1 MNKNYLRIYLGDL
14 IEPDPDYTD
23 EPILPRKKTPEEKLP
38 APLKAARSLEKG
50 AARMYQNRRS
60 LFLNQAKLLEF
71 YKDDYE
77 GEYISHCYY
86 PTYDLLNNQEL
97 RSYFAWRTKVRNGD
111 IQPSCSCFA
120 YLYLYELINGIGT
133 GTPVEG
139 LHKMDDFAAAYKEYE
154 SSLMN
159 YYANWRKSYIIYY
172 NLSDSFLGGEEREG
186 EEAHMAVLDSAQEQT
201 DDAIVT
207 AVKQLAPGWLD
218 RSKFYKTHQADMDKV
233 IAQVLR
239 RMNQHYRT
247 RSKRTFSEQLFGSRE
262 TYGFE
267 LFCYAVFCDPLRHE
281 DGRYYIS
288 DSHYYECRSGY
299 WTETSYFIDKQKQ
312 RKLNDL
318 MKTIDASLRLA
329 LGDSKP
335 IQAPGQLKWVI
346 KVIQEETAA
355 LLEEKKKAKEKA
367 EKAAQRVKI
376 DYSAL
381 DRIRRDAAITQEKL
395 AVEDEMEE
403 DTQPVPQPE
412 PEPQPEEQPNGCP
425 LDASEYRLMQCLLYG
440 GDKSWVQK
448 EGKILSVLLDSI
460 NEKLYDSFQDSVIED
475 DRVVEDYVDELKEM
489 VRP

>member
-1 MNKNYLRIYLGDL
+1 MNKNLLRIYLGDL

-86 PTYDLLNNQEL
+86 PTYDLLSNREL

-139 LHKMDDFAAAYKEYE
+139 LHKMDDFVAAYKEYE

-201 DDAIVT
+201 DDAIAA
-207 AVKQLAPGWLD
+207 AVKQLAPGWLN
-218 RSKFYKTHQADMDKV
+218 RSKFYKTHQTDMDRV
-233 IAQVLR
+233 IVQVLR
-239 RMNQHYRT
+239 RMHQHYSA

-262 TYGFE
+262 THSVD

-281 DGRYYIS
+281 NSRYYIT
-288 DSHYYECRSGY
+288 DSHYFECRNGY
-299 WTETSYFIDKQKQ
+299 WTETSCFIDSHKR
-312 RKLNDL
+312 RKLEDL
-318 MKTIDASLRLA
+318 MKTIDASLRVA
-329 LGDSKP
+329 LNDGKP
-335 IQAPGQLKWVI
+335 IKSPSQLKWVT
-346 KVIQEETAA
+346 KVIEEEVAA
-355 LLEEKKKAKEKA
+355 LLEAQKQQEAEAK
-367 EKAAQRVKI
+367 RVQI

-381 DRIRRDAAITQEKL
+381 AQIRREAAITQDKL
-395 AVEDEMEE
+395 ATEEEMEE
-403 DTQPVPQPE
+403 EEPPAVQPPPPQPE
-412 PEPQPEEQPNGCP
+412 TLPGDCP
-425 LDASEYRLMQCLLYG
+425 LDKTQYRLMQNLLYG
-440 GDKSWVQK
+440 GDTSWVQR
-448 EGKILSVLLDSI
+448 EGKMVSVLLDSI
-460 NEKLYDSFQDSVIED
+460 NEILYDVFQDAVIED
-475 DRVVEDYVDELKEM
+475 QQVVEDYIDELKEM
-489 VRP
+489 VKP

>member
-14 IEPDPDYTD
+14 IEPDPDYMD
-23 EPILPRKKTPEEKLP
+23 EPIYHREKTPEEKLP
-38 APLKAARSLEKG
+38 APLQAARSLEKG

-86 PTYDLLNNQEL
+86 PTYDLLNNREL

-201 DDAIVT
+201 DDAIAA
-207 AVKQLAPGWLD
+207 AVKQLAPGWLN
-218 RSKFYKTHQADMDKV
+218 RSKFYKTHQTDMDRV
-233 IAQVLR
+233 IVQVLR
-239 RMNQHYRT
+239 RMHQHYSAC
-247 RSKRTFSEQLFGSRE
+247 SKRTFSEQLFGSRE
-262 TYGFE
+262 TYSVD
-267 LFCYAVFCDPLRHE
+267 LFCHAVFCDPLRHE
-281 DGRYYIS
+281 NSRYYIT
-288 DSHYYECRSGY
+288 DSHYYECRNGY
-299 WTETSYFIDKQKQ
+299 WTETSCFIDSHKR
-312 RKLNDL
+312 RKLENL
-318 MKTIDASLRLA
+318 MKTIDASLRVA
-329 LGDSKP
+329 LNDGKP
-335 IQAPGQLKWVI
+335 IKSPSQLKWVT
-346 KVIQEETAA
+346 KVIEEEVAA
-355 LLEEKKKAKEKA
+355 LLEAQKQQEAAAK
-367 EKAAQRVKI
+367 RVQI

-381 DRIRRDAAITQEKL
+381 AQIRREAAITQDKL
-395 AVEDEMEE
+395 ATEE
-403 DTQPVPQPE
+403 ELEEEAPPAVQPPPPQPE
-412 PEPQPEEQPNGCP
+412 TLPGDCP
-425 LDASEYRLMQCLLYG
+425 LDKTQYRLMQNLLYG
-440 GDKSWVQK
+440 GDTSWVQR
-448 EGKILSVLLDSI
+448 EGKMVSVLLDSI
-460 NEKLYDSFQDSVIED
+460 NEILYDVFQDAVIED
-475 DRVVEDYVDELKEM
+475 QQVVEDYIDELKEM
-489 VRP
+489 VKP

>member
-38 APLKAARSLEKG
+38 APLQAARSLEKG

-77 GEYISHCYY
+77 GGYISRCYY

-111 IQPSCSCFA
+111 IQPSCSSFA

-201 DDAIVT
+201 DDAVAA
-207 AVKQLAPGWLD
+207 AVKQLAPGWLN
-218 RSKFYKTHQADMDKV
+218 RSKFYKTHQTDMDRV
-233 IAQVLR
+233 IVQVLR
-239 RMNQHYRT
+239 RMHQHYSA

-262 TYGFE
+262 THSVD
-267 LFCYAVFCDPLRHE
+267 LFCHAVFCDPLRHE
-281 DGRYYIS
+281 NSRYYIT
-288 DSHYYECRSGY
+288 DSHYYECRNGY
-299 WTETSYFIDKQKQ
+299 WTETSCFIDSHKR
-312 RKLNDL
+312 RKLENL
-318 MKTIDASLRLA
+318 MKTIDASLRVA
-329 LGDSKP
+329 LNDGKP
-335 IQAPGQLKWVI
+335 IKSPSQLKWVT
-346 KVIQEETAA
+346 KVIEEEVAA
-355 LLEEKKKAKEKA
+355 LLETQKQQEAAAK
-367 EKAAQRVKI
+367 RVQI

-381 DRIRRDAAITQEKL
+381 AQIRREAAITQDKL
-395 AVEDEMEE
+395 ATEEEMEE
-403 DTQPVPQPE
+403 EAPPAVQPPPPQPE
-412 PEPQPEEQPNGCP
+412 ALPGDCP
-425 LDASEYRLMQCLLYG
+425 LDKTQYRLMQNLLYG
-440 GDKSWVQK
+440 GDTSWVQR
-448 EGKILSVLLDSI
+448 EGKMVSVLLDSI
-460 NEKLYDSFQDSVIED
+460 NEILYETFQDAVIED
-475 DRVVEDYVDELKEM
+475 QQVVEDYIDELKEM
-489 VRP
+489 VKP

>member
-38 APLKAARSLEKG
+38 APLQAARSLEKG

-86 PTYDLLNNQEL
+86 PTYDLLSNREL

-201 DDAIVT
+201 DDAIAA
-207 AVKQLAPGWLD
+207 AVKQLAPGWLN
-218 RSKFYKTHQADMDKV
+218 RSKFYKTHQTDMDRV
-233 IAQVLR
+233 IVQVLR
-239 RMNQHYRT
+239 RMHQHYST

-262 TYGFE
+262 THSVD

-281 DGRYYIS
+281 NSRYYIT
-288 DSHYYECRSGY
+288 DSHYYECRNGY
-299 WTETSYFIDKQKQ
+299 WTETSCFIDSHKR
-312 RKLNDL
+312 RKLENL
-318 MKTIDASLRLA
+318 MKTIDASLRVA
-329 LGDSKP
+329 LNDGKP
-335 IQAPGQLKWVI
+335 IKSPSQLKWVT
-346 KVIQEETAA
+346 KVIEEEVAA
-355 LLEEKKKAKEKA
+355 LLETQKQQEAAAK
-367 EKAAQRVKI
+367 RVQI

-381 DRIRRDAAITQEKL
+381 AQIRREAAITQEKL
-395 AVEDEMEE
+395 ATEE
-403 DTQPVPQPE
+403 EIEEEAPPAVQPPPPPPE
-412 PEPQPEEQPNGCP
+412 ALSGDCP
-425 LDASEYRLMQCLLYG
+425 LDKTQYRLMQNLLYG
-440 GDKSWVQK
+440 GDTSWVQR
-448 EGKILSVLLDSI
+448 EGKMVSVLLDSI
-460 NEKLYDSFQDSVIED
+460 NEILYDVFQDAVIED
-475 DRVVEDYVDELKEM
+475 QQVVEDYIDELKEM
-489 VRP
+489 VKP

>member
-38 APLKAARSLEKG
+38 APLQAARSLEKG

-186 EEAHMAVLDSAQEQT
+186 EEAHMAVLDSTQEQT
-201 DDAIVT
+201 DDAVAA
-207 AVKQLAPGWLD
+207 AVKQLAPGWLN
-218 RSKFYKTHQADMDKV
+218 RSKFYKTHQTDMDRV
-233 IAQVLR
+233 IVQVLR
-239 RMNQHYRT
+239 RMHQHYSA

-262 TYGFE
+262 THSVD
-267 LFCYAVFCDPLRHE
+267 LFCHAVFCDPLRHE
-281 DGRYYIS
+281 NSRYYIT
-288 DSHYYECRSGY
+288 DSHYYECRNGY
-299 WTETSYFIDKQKQ
+299 WTETSCFIDSHKR
-312 RKLNDL
+312 RKLEDL
-318 MKTIDASLRLA
+318 MKTIDASLRVA
-329 LGDSKP
+329 LNDGKP
-335 IQAPGQLKWVI
+335 IKSPSQLKWVT
-346 KVIQEETAA
+346 KVIEEEVAA
-355 LLEEKKKAKEKA
+355 LLETKKQQEAAAK
-367 EKAAQRVKI
+367 RVQI

-381 DRIRRDAAITQEKL
+381 AQIRREAAITQEKL
-395 AVEDEMEE
+395 ATEE
-403 DTQPVPQPE
+403 ELEEEAPPAVQPPPPQPE
-412 PEPQPEEQPNGCP
+412 ALPGDCP
-425 LDASEYRLMQCLLYG
+425 LDKTQYRLMQNLLYG
-440 GDKSWVQK
+440 GDTSWVQR
-448 EGKILSVLLDSI
+448 EGKMVSVLLDSI
-460 NEKLYDSFQDSVIED
+460 NEILYDTFQDAVIED
-475 DRVVEDYVDELKEM
+475 QQVVEDYIDELKEM
-489 VRP
+489 VKP

>member
-14 IEPDPDYTD
+14 IEPDPDYMD

-38 APLKAARSLEKG
+38 APLQAARSLEKG

-86 PTYDLLNNQEL
+86 PTYDLLSNREL

-111 IQPSCSCFA
+111 IQPSCSSFA

-201 DDAIVT
+201 DDAIAA
-207 AVKQLAPGWLD
+207 AVKQLAPGWLN
-218 RSKFYKTHQADMDKV
+218 RSKFYKTHQTDMDRV
-233 IAQVLR
+233 IVQVLR
-239 RMNQHYRT
+239 RMHQHYSA

-262 TYGFE
+262 THSVD

-281 DGRYYIS
+281 NSRYYIT
-288 DSHYYECRSGY
+288 DSHYYECRNGY
-299 WTETSYFIDKQKQ
+299 WTETSCFIDSHKR
-312 RKLNDL
+312 RKLEDL
-318 MKTIDASLRLA
+318 MKTIDASLRVA
-329 LGDSKP
+329 LNDGKP
-335 IQAPGQLKWVI
+335 IKSPSQLKWVT
-346 KVIQEETAA
+346 KVIEEEVAA
-355 LLEEKKKAKEKA
+355 LLETQKQQEAEAK
-367 EKAAQRVKI
+367 RVQI

-381 DRIRRDAAITQEKL
+381 AQIRREAAITQEKL
-395 AVEDEMEE
+395 ATEEEMEE
-403 DTQPVPQPE
+403 EAPPAVQPPPSQPE
-412 PEPQPEEQPNGCP
+412 ALPGDCP
-425 LDASEYRLMQCLLYG
+425 LDKTQYRLMQNLLYG
-440 GDKSWVQK
+440 GDTSWVQR
-448 EGKILSVLLDSI
+448 EGKMVSVLLDSI
-460 NEKLYDSFQDSVIED
+460 NEILYETFQDAVIED
-475 DRVVEDYVDELKEM
+475 QQVVEDYIDELKEM
-489 VRP
+489 VKP

>member
-38 APLKAARSLEKG
+38 APLQAARSLEKG

-201 DDAIVT
+201 DDAIAA
-207 AVKQLAPGWLD
+207 AVKQLAPGWLN
-218 RSKFYKTHQADMDKV
+218 RSKFYKTHQTDMDRV
-233 IAQVLR
+233 IVQVLR
-239 RMNQHYRT
+239 RMHQHYSA

-262 TYGFE
+262 THSVD
-267 LFCYAVFCDPLRHE
+267 LFCHAVFCDPLRHE
-281 DGRYYIS
+281 NSRYYIT
-288 DSHYYECRSGY
+288 DSHYYECRNGY
-299 WTETSYFIDKQKQ
+299 WTETSCFIDSHKR
-312 RKLNDL
+312 RKLEDL
-318 MKTIDASLRLA
+318 MKTIDASLRVA
-329 LGDSKP
+329 LNDGKP
-335 IQAPGQLKWVI
+335 IKSPSQLKWVT
-346 KVIQEETAA
+346 KVIEEEVAA
-355 LLEEKKKAKEKA
+355 LLENQKQQEAAAK
-367 EKAAQRVKI
+367 RVQI

-381 DRIRRDAAITQEKL
+381 AQIRREAAITQDKL
-395 AVEDEMEE
+395 ATEE
-403 DTQPVPQPE
+403 ELEEEAPPAVQPPPPPPE
-412 PEPQPEEQPNGCP
+412 ALPGDCP
-425 LDASEYRLMQCLLYG
+425 LDKTQYRLMQNLLYG
-440 GDKSWVQK
+440 GDTSWVQR
-448 EGKILSVLLDSI
+448 EGKMVSVLLDSI
-460 NEKLYDSFQDSVIED
+460 NEILYDTFQDAVIED
-475 DRVVEDYVDELKEM
+475 QQVVEDYIDELKEM
-489 VRP
+489 VKP

>member
-111 IQPSCSCFA
+111 IQPSCSSFA

-201 DDAIVT
+201 DDAIAA
-207 AVKQLAPGWLD
+207 AVKQLAPGWLN
-218 RSKFYKTHQADMDKV
+218 RSKFYKTHQTDMDRV
-233 IAQVLR
+233 IVQVLR
-239 RMNQHYRT
+239 RMHQHYSA

-262 TYGFE
+262 TYPVD
-267 LFCYAVFCDPLRHE
+267 LFCHAVFCDPLRHE
-281 DGRYYIS
+281 NSRYYIT
-288 DSHYYECRSGY
+288 DSHYYECRNGY
-299 WTETSYFIDKQKQ
+299 WTETSCFIDSHKR
-312 RKLNDL
+312 RKLENL
-318 MKTIDASLRLA
+318 MKTIDASLRVA
-329 LGDSKP
+329 LNDGKP
-335 IQAPGQLKWVI
+335 IKSPSQLKWVT
-346 KVIQEETAA
+346 KVIEEEAAA
-355 LLEEKKKAKEKA
+355 LLETQKQQEAAAK
-367 EKAAQRVKI
+367 RVQI

-381 DRIRRDAAITQEKL
+381 AQIRREAAITQDKL
-395 AVEDEMEE
+395 ATEEEMEE
-403 DTQPVPQPE
+403 KAPPAVQPPPPQPE
-412 PEPQPEEQPNGCP
+412 ALPGDCP
-425 LDASEYRLMQCLLYG
+425 LDKTQYRLMQNLLYG
-440 GDKSWVQK
+440 GDMGWVQR
-448 EGKILSVLLDSI
+448 EGKMVSVLLDSI
-460 NEKLYDSFQDSVIED
+460 NEILYDTFQDAVIED
-475 DRVVEDYVDELKEM
+475 QQVVEDYIDELKEM
-489 VRP
+489 VKP

>member
-23 EPILPRKKTPEEKLP
+23 EPILPRKKPPEEKLP
-38 APLKAARSLEKG
+38 APLQAARSLEKG

-201 DDAIVT
+201 DDAVAA
-207 AVKQLAPGWLD
+207 AVKQLAPGWLN
-218 RSKFYKTHQADMDKV
+218 RSKFYKTHQTDMDRV
-233 IAQVLR
+233 IVQVLR
-239 RMNQHYRT
+239 RMHQHYSA

-262 TYGFE
+262 TYPVD
-267 LFCYAVFCDPLRHE
+267 LFCHAVFCDPLRHE
-281 DGRYYIS
+281 NSRYYIT
-288 DSHYYECRSGY
+288 DSHYYECRNGY
-299 WTETSYFIDKQKQ
+299 WTETSCFIDSHKR
-312 RKLNDL
+312 RKLEDL
-318 MKTIDASLRLA
+318 MKTIDASLRVA
-329 LGDSKP
+329 LNDGKP
-335 IQAPGQLKWVI
+335 IKSPSQLKWVT
-346 KVIQEETAA
+346 KVIEEEVAA
-355 LLEEKKKAKEKA
+355 LLETQKQQEAAAK
-367 EKAAQRVKI
+367 RVQI

-381 DRIRRDAAITQEKL
+381 AQIRREAAITQDKL
-395 AVEDEMEE
+395 ATEEEMEE
-403 DTQPVPQPE
+403 EAPPAVQPPPPQPE
-412 PEPQPEEQPNGCP
+412 ALPGDCP
-425 LDASEYRLMQCLLYG
+425 LDKTQYRLMQNLLYG
-440 GDKSWVQK
+440 GDMGWVQQ
-448 EGKILSVLLDSI
+448 EGKMVSVLLDSI
-460 NEKLYDSFQDSVIED
+460 NEILYETFQDAVIED
-475 DRVVEDYVDELKEM
+475 EQVVEDYIDELKEM
-489 VRP
+489 VKP

>member
-1 MNKNYLRIYLGDL
+1 MNKSYLRIYLGDL

-23 EPILPRKKTPEEKLP
+23 ELILPRKKTPEEKLP
-38 APLKAARSLEKG
+38 APLQAARSLEKG

-201 DDAIVT
+201 DDAIAA
-207 AVKQLAPGWLD
+207 AVKQLAPGWLN
-218 RSKFYKTHQADMDKV
+218 RSKFYKTHQTDMDRV
-233 IAQVLR
+233 IVQVLR
-239 RMNQHYRT
+239 RMHQHYST

-262 TYGFE
+262 THSVD

-281 DGRYYIS
+281 NSRYYIT
-288 DSHYYECRSGY
+288 DSHYYECRNGY
-299 WTETSYFIDKQKQ
+299 WTETSCFIDSHKR
-312 RKLNDL
+312 RKLEDL
-318 MKTIDASLRLA
+318 MKTIDASLRVA
-329 LGDSKP
+329 LNDGKP
-335 IQAPGQLKWVI
+335 IKSPSQLKWVT
-346 KVIQEETAA
+346 KVIEEEVAA
-355 LLEEKKKAKEKA
+355 LLETQKQQEAEAK
-367 EKAAQRVKI
+367 RVQI

-381 DRIRRDAAITQEKL
+381 AQIRREAAITQEKL
-395 AVEDEMEE
+395 ATEE
-403 DTQPVPQPE
+403 ELEEEAPPAVQPPPPQPE
-412 PEPQPEEQPNGCP
+412 ALPGDCP
-425 LDASEYRLMQCLLYG
+425 LDKTQYRLMQNLLYG
-440 GDKSWVQK
+440 GDTSWVQR
-448 EGKILSVLLDSI
+448 EGKMVSVLLDSI
-460 NEKLYDSFQDSVIED
+460 NEILYDTFQDAVIED
-475 DRVVEDYVDELKEM
+475 GQVVEDYIDELKEM
-489 VRP
+489 VKP

>member
-1 MNKNYLRIYLGDL
+1 MNKNLLRIYLDDL

-38 APLKAARSLEKG
+38 APLQAARSLEKG

-77 GEYISHCYY
+77 GGYISHCYY
-86 PTYDLLNNQEL
+86 PTYDLLSNREL

-111 IQPSCSCFA
+111 IQPSCSCFM

-201 DDAIVT
+201 DDAIAA
-207 AVKQLAPGWLD
+207 AVKQLAPGWLN
-218 RSKFYKTHQADMDKV
+218 RSKFYKTHQTDMDRV
-233 IAQVLR
+233 IVQALR
-239 RMNQHYRT
+239 RMHQHYSA

-262 TYGFE
+262 TYPVD
-267 LFCYAVFCDPLRHE
+267 LFCHAVFCDPLRHE
-281 DGRYYIS
+281 NSRYYIT
-288 DSHYYECRSGY
+288 DSHYYECRNGY
-299 WTETSYFIDKQKQ
+299 WTETSCFIDSHKR
-312 RKLNDL
+312 RKLENL
-318 MKTIDASLRLA
+318 MKTIDASLRVA
-329 LGDSKP
+329 LNDGKP
-335 IQAPGQLKWVI
+335 IKSPSQLKWVT
-346 KVIQEETAA
+346 KVIEEEVAA
-355 LLEEKKKAKEKA
+355 LLETQKQQQ
-367 EKAAQRVKI
+367 AAARRVQI

-381 DRIRRDAAITQEKL
+381 AQIRREAAITQEKL
-395 AVEDEMEE
+395 ATEEEMEE
-403 DTQPVPQPE
+403 KAPPAVQPPPPPPE
-412 PEPQPEEQPNGCP
+412 ALPGDRP
-425 LDASEYRLMQCLLYG
+425 LDKTQYRLMQNLLYG
-440 GDKSWVQK
+440 GDTSWVQR
-448 EGKILSVLLDSI
+448 EGKMVSVLLDSI
-460 NEKLYDSFQDSVIED
+460 NEILYDVFQDAVIED
-475 DRVVEDYVDELKEM
+475 QQVVEDYIDELKEM
-489 VRP
+489 VKP

>member
-1 MNKNYLRIYLGDL
+1 MNKNYLRIYLEDL

-38 APLKAARSLEKG
+38 APLQAARSLEKG

-86 PTYDLLNNQEL
+86 PTYDLLSNQEL

-201 DDAIVT
+201 DDAIAA
-207 AVKQLAPGWLD
+207 AVKQLAPGWLN
-218 RSKFYKTHQADMDKV
+218 RSKFYKTHQTDMDRV
-233 IAQVLR
+233 IVQVLR
-239 RMNQHYRT
+239 RMHQHYSA

-262 TYGFE
+262 THSVD
-267 LFCYAVFCDPLRHE
+267 LFCHAVFCDPLRHE
-281 DGRYYIS
+281 NSRYYIT
-288 DSHYYECRSGY
+288 DSHYYECRNGY
-299 WTETSYFIDKQKQ
+299 WTETSCFIDSHKR
-312 RKLNDL
+312 RKLENL
-318 MKTIDASLRLA
+318 MKTIDASLRVA
-329 LGDSKP
+329 LNDGKP
-335 IQAPGQLKWVI
+335 IKSPSQLKWVT
-346 KVIQEETAA
+346 KVIEEEVAA
-355 LLEEKKKAKEKA
+355 LLETQKQQEAAAK
-367 EKAAQRVKI
+367 RVQI

-381 DRIRRDAAITQEKL
+381 AQIRREAAITQDKL
-395 AVEDEMEE
+395 ATEEEMEE
-403 DTQPVPQPE
+403 EAPPVVQPPPPQPE
-412 PEPQPEEQPNGCP
+412 TLPGDCP
-425 LDASEYRLMQCLLYG
+425 LDKTQYRLMQNLLYG
-440 GDKSWVQK
+440 GDTSWVQR
-448 EGKILSVLLDSI
+448 EGKMVSVLLDSI
-460 NEKLYDSFQDSVIED
+460 NEILYDTFQDAVIED
-475 DRVVEDYVDELKEM
+475 QQVVEDYIDELKEM
-489 VRP
+489 VKP

>member
-38 APLKAARSLEKG
+38 APLQAARSLEKG

-60 LFLNQAKLLEF
+60 LFLNQAKLLES

-201 DDAIVT
+201 DDAIAA
-207 AVKQLAPGWLD
+207 AVKQLAPGWLN
-218 RSKFYKTHQADMDKV
+218 RSKFYKTHQTDMDRV
-233 IAQVLR
+233 IVRVLR
-239 RMNQHYRT
+239 RMHQHYSA

-262 TYGFE
+262 THSVD
-267 LFCYAVFCDPLRHE
+267 LFCHAVFCDPLRHE
-281 DGRYYIS
+281 NSRYYIT
-288 DSHYYECRSGY
+288 DSHYYECRNGY
-299 WTETSYFIDKQKQ
+299 WTETSCFIDGHKR
-312 RKLNDL
+312 RKLEDL
-318 MKTIDASLRLA
+318 MKTIDASLRVA
-329 LGDSKP
+329 LNDGKP
-335 IQAPGQLKWVI
+335 IKSPSQLKWVT
-346 KVIQEETAA
+346 KVIEEEVAA
-355 LLEEKKKAKEKA
+355 LLETQKQQEAEAK
-367 EKAAQRVKI
+367 RVQI

-381 DRIRRDAAITQEKL
+381 AQIRREAAITQDKL
-395 AVEDEMEE
+395 ATEEEMEE
-403 DTQPVPQPE
+403 EAPPAVQPPPPQPE
-412 PEPQPEEQPNGCP
+412 ALPGDCP
-425 LDASEYRLMQCLLYG
+425 LDKTQYRLMQNLLYG
-440 GDKSWVQK
+440 GDTSWVQR
-448 EGKILSVLLDSI
+448 EGKMVSVLLDSI
-460 NEKLYDSFQDSVIED
+460 NEILYETFQDAVIED
-475 DRVVEDYVDELKEM
+475 QQVVEDYIDELKEM
-489 VRP
+489 VKP

>member
-14 IEPDPDYTD
+14 VEPDPDYTD

-38 APLKAARSLEKG
+38 APLQAARSLEKG

-77 GEYISHCYY
+77 EGYISHCYY
-86 PTYDLLNNQEL
+86 PTYDLLSNREL

-201 DDAIVT
+201 DDAIAA
-207 AVKQLAPGWLD
+207 AVKQLAPGWLN
-218 RSKFYKTHQADMDKV
+218 RSKFYKTHQTDMDRV
-233 IAQVLR
+233 IVQVLR
-239 RMNQHYRT
+239 RMHQHYSA

-262 TYGFE
+262 THSVD

-281 DGRYYIS
+281 NSRYYIT
-288 DSHYYECRSGY
+288 DSHYYECRNGY
-299 WTETSYFIDKQKQ
+299 WTETSCFIDSHKR
-312 RKLNDL
+312 RKLENL
-318 MKTIDASLRLA
+318 MKTIDASLRVA
-329 LGDSKP
+329 LNDGKP
-335 IQAPGQLKWVI
+335 IKSPSQLKWVT
-346 KVIQEETAA
+346 KVIEEEVAA
-355 LLEEKKKAKEKA
+355 LLETQKQQEAAAK
-367 EKAAQRVKI
+367 RVQI

-381 DRIRRDAAITQEKL
+381 AQIRREAAITQDKL
-395 AVEDEMEE
+395 ATEEEMEE
-403 DTQPVPQPE
+403 EAPPAVQPPPPQPE
-412 PEPQPEEQPNGCP
+412 ALPGDCP
-425 LDASEYRLMQCLLYG
+425 LDKTQYRLMQNLLYG
-440 GDKSWVQK
+440 GDTSWVQR
-448 EGKILSVLLDSI
+448 EGKMVSVLLDSI
-460 NEKLYDSFQDSVIED
+460 NEILYDTFQDAVIED
-475 DRVVEDYVDELKEM
+475 QQVVEDYIDELKEM
-489 VRP
+489 VKP

>member
-1 MNKNYLRIYLGDL
+1 MNKNLLRIYLGDL

-23 EPILPRKKTPEEKLP
+23 EPILPRKKAPEEKLP

-77 GEYISHCYY
+77 GGYISHCYY
-86 PTYDLLNNQEL
+86 PTYDLLSNREL

-201 DDAIVT
+201 DDAIAA
-207 AVKQLAPGWLD
+207 AVKQLAPGWLN
-218 RSKFYKTHQADMDKV
+218 RSKFYKTHQTDMDRV
-233 IAQVLR
+233 IVQVLR
-239 RMNQHYRT
+239 RMHQHYSA

-262 TYGFE
+262 TYPVD
-267 LFCYAVFCDPLRHE
+267 LFCHAVFCDPLRHE
-281 DGRYYIS
+281 NSRYYIT
-288 DSHYYECRSGY
+288 DAHYYECRNGY
-299 WTETSYFIDKQKQ
+299 WTETSCFIDSHKR
-312 RKLNDL
+312 RKLEDL
-318 MKTIDASLRLA
+318 MKTIDASLRVA
-329 LGDSKP
+329 LNDGKP
-335 IQAPGQLKWVI
+335 IKSPSQLKWVT
-346 KVIQEETAA
+346 KVIEEEVAA
-355 LLEEKKKAKEKA
+355 LLETQKQQEAAAK
-367 EKAAQRVKI
+367 RVQI

-381 DRIRRDAAITQEKL
+381 AQIRREAAITQDKL
-395 AVEDEMEE
+395 ATEEEMEE
-403 DTQPVPQPE
+403 EAPPAVQPPPPQPE
-412 PEPQPEEQPNGCP
+412 ALPGDCP
-425 LDASEYRLMQCLLYG
+425 LDKTQYRLMQNLLYG
-440 GDKSWVQK
+440 GDTSWVQR
-448 EGKILSVLLDSI
+448 EGKMVSVLLDSI
-460 NEKLYDSFQDSVIED
+460 NEILYDTFQDAVIED
-475 DRVVEDYVDELKEM
+475 QQVVEDYIDELKEM
-489 VRP
+489 VKP

>member
-38 APLKAARSLEKG
+38 APLQAARSLEKG

-86 PTYDLLNNQEL
+86 PTYDLLSNREL

-201 DDAIVT
+201 DDAVAA
-207 AVKQLAPGWLD
+207 AVKQLAPGWLN
-218 RSKFYKTHQADMDKV
+218 RSKFYKTHQTDMDRV
-233 IAQVLR
+233 IVQVLR
-239 RMNQHYRT
+239 RMHQHYSA

-262 TYGFE
+262 TYPVD
-267 LFCYAVFCDPLRHE
+267 LFCHAVFCDPLRHE
-281 DGRYYIS
+281 NSRYYIT
-288 DSHYYECRSGY
+288 DSHYYECRNGY
-299 WTETSYFIDKQKQ
+299 WTETSCFIDSHKR
-312 RKLNDL
+312 RKLEDL
-318 MKTIDASLRLA
+318 MKTIDASLRVA
-329 LGDSKP
+329 LNDGKP
-335 IQAPGQLKWVI
+335 IKSPSQLKWVT
-346 KVIQEETAA
+346 KVIEEEVAA
-355 LLEEKKKAKEKA
+355 LLETQKQQEEAAK
-367 EKAAQRVKI
+367 RVQI

-381 DRIRRDAAITQEKL
+381 AQIRREAAITQEKL
-395 AVEDEMEE
+395 ATEEEMEE
-403 DTQPVPQPE
+403 EAPPAVQPPPPQPE
-412 PEPQPEEQPNGCP
+412 TLPGDCP
-425 LDASEYRLMQCLLYG
+425 LDKTQYRLMQNLLYG
-440 GDKSWVQK
+440 GDTSWVQR
-448 EGKILSVLLDSI
+448 EGKMVSVLLDSI
-460 NEKLYDSFQDSVIED
+460 NEILYETFQDAVIED
-475 DRVVEDYVDELKEM
+475 QQVVEDYIDELKEM
-489 VRP
+489 VKP

>member
-38 APLKAARSLEKG
+38 APLQAARSLEKG

-97 RSYFAWRTKVRNGD
+97 RSYFAWRTKVRNGNVE
-111 IQPSCSCFA
+111 PSCSCFA

-139 LHKMDDFAAAYKEYE
+139 LHKMDDFAAAYKKYD

-201 DDAIVT
+201 DDAIAA
-207 AVKQLAPGWLD
+207 AVKQLAPGWLNK
-218 RSKFYKTHQADMDKV
+218 SKFYKTHQTDMDRV
-233 IAQVLR
+233 IVRVLR
-239 RMNQHYRT
+239 RMHQHYST

-262 TYGFE
+262 TYPVD
-267 LFCYAVFCDPLRHE
+267 LFCCAVFCDPLRHE
-281 DGRYYIS
+281 NSRYYIT
-288 DSHYYECRSGY
+288 DSHYYECRNGY
-299 WTETSYFIDKQKQ
+299 WTETSCFIDSHKR
-312 RKLNDL
+312 RKLEDL
-318 MKTIDASLRLA
+318 MKTIDASLRVA
-329 LGDSKP
+329 LNDGKP
-335 IQAPGQLKWVI
+335 IKSPSQLKWVT
-346 KVIQEETAA
+346 KVIEEEVAA
-355 LLEEKKKAKEKA
+355 LLETQKQQEAAAK
-367 EKAAQRVKI
+367 RVQI

-381 DRIRRDAAITQEKL
+381 AQIRREAAITQDKL
-395 AVEDEMEE
+395 ATEEEMEE
-403 DTQPVPQPE
+403 EAPPAVQPPPPQPE
-412 PEPQPEEQPNGCP
+412 ALPGDCP
-425 LDASEYRLMQCLLYG
+425 LDKTQYRLMQNLLYG
-440 GDKSWVQK
+440 GDTSWVQR
-448 EGKILSVLLDSI
+448 EGKMVSVLLDSI
-460 NEKLYDSFQDSVIED
+460 NEILYDVFQDAVIED
-475 DRVVEDYVDELKEM
+475 GQVVEDYIDELKEM
-489 VRP
+489 VKP

>member
-1 MNKNYLRIYLGDL
+1 MNKNYLRIYLEDL

-38 APLKAARSLEKG
+38 APLQAARSLEKG

-77 GEYISHCYY
+77 GEYISRCYY

-201 DDAIVT
+201 DDAIAA
-207 AVKQLAPGWLD
+207 AVKQLAPGWLNK
-218 RSKFYKTHQADMDKV
+218 SKFYKTHQTDMDRV
-233 IAQVLR
+233 IVRVLR
-239 RMNQHYRT
+239 RMHQHYST

-262 TYGFE
+262 THSVD
-267 LFCYAVFCDPLRHE
+267 LFCCAVFCDPLRHE
-281 DGRYYIS
+281 NSRYYIT
-288 DSHYYECRSGY
+288 DSHYYECRNGY
-299 WTETSYFIDKQKQ
+299 WTETSCFIDSHKR
-312 RKLNDL
+312 RKLENL
-318 MKTIDASLRLA
+318 MKTIDASLRVA
-329 LGDSKP
+329 LNDGKP
-335 IQAPGQLKWVI
+335 IKSPPQLKWVT
-346 KVIQEETAA
+346 KVIEEEVAA
-355 LLEEKKKAKEKA
+355 LLETQKQQEAAAK
-367 EKAAQRVKI
+367 RVQI

-381 DRIRRDAAITQEKL
+381 AQIRREAAITQDKL
-395 AVEDEMEE
+395 ATEEEMEE
-403 DTQPVPQPE
+403 EAPPVVQPPPPQPE
-412 PEPQPEEQPNGCP
+412 TLPGDCP
-425 LDASEYRLMQCLLYG
+425 LDKTQYRLMQNLLYG
-440 GDKSWVQK
+440 GDTSWVQR
-448 EGKILSVLLDSI
+448 EGKMVSVLLDSI
-460 NEKLYDSFQDSVIED
+460 NEILYETFQDAVIED
-475 DRVVEDYVDELKEM
+475 QQVVEDYIDELKEM
-489 VRP
+489 VKP

>member
-38 APLKAARSLEKG
+38 APLQAARSLEKG

-201 DDAIVT
+201 DDAIAA
-207 AVKQLAPGWLD
+207 AVKQLAPGWLN
-218 RSKFYKTHQADMDKV
+218 RSKFYKTHQTEMDRV
-233 IAQVLR
+233 IVQVLR
-239 RMNQHYRT
+239 RMHQHYSA

-262 TYGFE
+262 THSVD
-267 LFCYAVFCDPLRHE
+267 LFCHAVFCDPLRHE
-281 DGRYYIS
+281 NSRYYIT
-288 DSHYYECRSGY
+288 DSHYYECRNGY
-299 WTETSYFIDKQKQ
+299 WTETSCFIDSHKR
-312 RKLNDL
+312 RKLEDL
-318 MKTIDASLRLA
+318 MKTIDASLRVA
-329 LGDSKP
+329 LNDGKP
-335 IQAPGQLKWVI
+335 IKSPSQLKWVT
-346 KVIQEETAA
+346 KVIEEEVAA
-355 LLEEKKKAKEKA
+355 LLETKKQQEEAAK
-367 EKAAQRVKI
+367 RVQI

-381 DRIRRDAAITQEKL
+381 AQIRREAAITQDKL
-395 AVEDEMEE
+395 ATEEEMEE
-403 DTQPVPQPE
+403 KAPPAVQPPPPQPE
-412 PEPQPEEQPNGCP
+412 ALSGDCP
-425 LDASEYRLMQCLLYG
+425 LDKTQYRLMQNLLYG
-440 GDKSWVQK
+440 GDTSWVQR
-448 EGKILSVLLDSI
+448 EGKMVSVLLDSI
-460 NEKLYDSFQDSVIED
+460 NEILYDTFQDAVIED
-475 DRVVEDYVDELKEM
+475 QQVVEDYIDELKEM
-489 VRP
+489 VKP

>member
-1 MNKNYLRIYLGDL
+1 MNKNLLRIYLGDL

-38 APLKAARSLEKG
+38 APLQAARSLEKG

-86 PTYDLLNNQEL
+86 PTYDLLSNREL

-111 IQPSCSCFA
+111 IQPSCSSFA

-172 NLSDSFLGGEEREG
+172 NLSDSFLEGEEREG
-186 EEAHMAVLDSAQEQT
+186 EEARMAVLDSAQEQT
-201 DDAIVT
+201 DDAIAA
-207 AVKQLAPGWLD
+207 AVKQLAPGWLN
-218 RSKFYKTHQADMDKV
+218 RSKFYKTHQTDMDRV

-239 RMNQHYRT
+239 RMHQHYSA

-262 TYGFE
+262 THSVD

-281 DGRYYIS
+281 NSRYYIT
-288 DSHYYECRSGY
+288 DSHYYECRNGY
-299 WTETSYFIDKQKQ
+299 WTETSCFIDSHKR
-312 RKLNDL
+312 RKLENL
-318 MKTIDASLRLA
+318 MKTIDASLRVA
-329 LGDSKP
+329 LNDGKP
-335 IQAPGQLKWVI
+335 IKSPSQLKWMT
-346 KVIQEETAA
+346 KVIEEEVAA
-355 LLEEKKKAKEKA
+355 LLEAQKQQEAEAK
-367 EKAAQRVKI
+367 RVQI

-381 DRIRRDAAITQEKL
+381 AQIRREAAITQEKL
-395 AVEDEMEE
+395 ATEEEMEE
-403 DTQPVPQPE
+403 EAPPAVQPPPPQPE
-412 PEPQPEEQPNGCP
+412 ALPGDCP
-425 LDASEYRLMQCLLYG
+425 LDKTQYRLMQNLLYG
-440 GDKSWVQK
+440 GDTSWVQR
-448 EGKILSVLLDSI
+448 EGKMVSVLLDSI
-460 NEKLYDSFQDSVIED
+460 NEILYETFQDAVIED
-475 DRVVEDYVDELKEM
+475 QQVVEDYIDELKEM
-489 VRP
+489 VKP

>member
-38 APLKAARSLEKG
+38 APLKAARSMEKG
-50 AARMYQNRRS
+50 AACMYQNRRS

-201 DDAIVT
+201 DDAIAA
-207 AVKQLAPGWLD
+207 AVKQLAPGWLN
-218 RSKFYKTHQADMDKV
+218 RSKFYKTHQTDMDRV
-233 IAQVLR
+233 IVQVLR
-239 RMNQHYRT
+239 RMHQHYSA

-262 TYGFE
+262 TYPVD
-267 LFCYAVFCDPLRHE
+267 LFCHAVFCDPLRHE
-281 DGRYYIS
+281 NSRYYIT
-288 DSHYYECRSGY
+288 DSHYYECRNGY
-299 WTETSYFIDKQKQ
+299 WTETSCFIDSHKR
-312 RKLNDL
+312 RKLEDL
-318 MKTIDASLRLA
+318 MKTIDASLRVA
-329 LGDSKP
+329 LNDGKP
-335 IQAPGQLKWVI
+335 IKSPSQLKWVT
-346 KVIQEETAA
+346 KVIEEEVAA
-355 LLEEKKKAKEKA
+355 LLEAQKQQEAAAK
-367 EKAAQRVKI
+367 RVQI

-381 DRIRRDAAITQEKL
+381 AQIRREAAITQDKL
-395 AVEDEMEE
+395 ATEEEMEE
-403 DTQPVPQPE
+403 EAPPAVQPPPPQPE
-412 PEPQPEEQPNGCP
+412 ALPGDCP
-425 LDASEYRLMQCLLYG
+425 LDKTQYRLMQNLLYG
-440 GDKSWVQK
+440 GDTSWVQR
-448 EGKILSVLLDSI
+448 EGKMVSVLLDSI
-460 NEKLYDSFQDSVIED
+460 NEILYETFQDAVIED
-475 DRVVEDYVDELKEM
+475 QQVVEDYIDELKEM
-489 VRP
+489 VKP

>member
-1 MNKNYLRIYLGDL
+1 MNKNLLRIYLDDL

-38 APLKAARSLEKG
+38 APLQAARSLEKG

-201 DDAIVT
+201 DDAIAA
-207 AVKQLAPGWLD
+207 AVKQLAPGWLN
-218 RSKFYKTHQADMDKV
+218 RSKFYKTHQTDMDRV
-233 IAQVLR
+233 IVQVLR
-239 RMNQHYRT
+239 RMHQHYSA

-262 TYGFE
+262 TYPVD
-267 LFCYAVFCDPLRHE
+267 LFCHAVFCDPLRHE
-281 DGRYYIS
+281 NSRYYIT
-288 DSHYYECRSGY
+288 DSHYYECRNGY
-299 WTETSYFIDKQKQ
+299 WTETSCFIDSHKR
-312 RKLNDL
+312 RKLENL
-318 MKTIDASLRLA
+318 MKTIDASLRVA
-329 LGDSKP
+329 LNDGKP
-335 IQAPGQLKWVI
+335 IKSPSQLKWVT
-346 KVIQEETAA
+346 KVIEEEVAA
-355 LLEEKKKAKEKA
+355 LLETQKQQETAAK
-367 EKAAQRVKI
+367 RVQI

-381 DRIRRDAAITQEKL
+381 AQIRREAAITQDKL
-395 AVEDEMEE
+395 ATEE
-403 DTQPVPQPE
+403 ELEEEAPPAVQPPPPQPE
-412 PEPQPEEQPNGCP
+412 TLPGDCP
-425 LDASEYRLMQCLLYG
+425 LDKTQYRLMQNLLYG
-440 GDKSWVQK
+440 GDTSWVQR
-448 EGKILSVLLDSI
+448 EGKMVSVLLDSI
-460 NEKLYDSFQDSVIED
+460 NEILYETFQDAVIED
-475 DRVVEDYVDELKEM
+475 QQVVEDYIDELKEM
-489 VRP
+489 VKP

>member
-1 MNKNYLRIYLGDL
+1 MNKNLLRIYLGDL

-23 EPILPRKKTPEEKLP
+23 EPILPRKKAPEEKLP

-77 GEYISHCYY
+77 GGYISHCYY
-86 PTYDLLNNQEL
+86 PTYDLLSNREL

-111 IQPSCSCFA
+111 IQPSCSSFA

-201 DDAIVT
+201 DDAVAA
-207 AVKQLAPGWLD
+207 AVKQLAPGWLN
-218 RSKFYKTHQADMDKV
+218 RSKFYKTHQTDMDRV
-233 IAQVLR
+233 IVQVLR
-239 RMNQHYRT
+239 RMHQHYSA

-262 TYGFE
+262 TYSVD
-267 LFCYAVFCDPLRHE
+267 LFCHAVFCDPLRHE
-281 DGRYYIS
+281 NSRYYIT
-288 DSHYYECRSGY
+288 DSHYYECRNGY
-299 WTETSYFIDKQKQ
+299 WTETSCFIDSHKR
-312 RKLNDL
+312 RKLENL
-318 MKTIDASLRLA
+318 MKTIDASLRVA
-329 LGDSKP
+329 LNDGKP
-335 IQAPGQLKWVI
+335 IKSPSQLKWVT
-346 KVIQEETAA
+346 KVIEEEVAA
-355 LLEEKKKAKEKA
+355 LLETQKQQEAAAK
-367 EKAAQRVKI
+367 RVQI

-381 DRIRRDAAITQEKL
+381 AQIRREAAITQEKL
-395 AVEDEMEE
+395 ATEEEMEE
-403 DTQPVPQPE
+403 EAPPAVQPPPPQPE
-412 PEPQPEEQPNGCP
+412 ALPGDCP
-425 LDASEYRLMQCLLYG
+425 LDRTQYRLMQNLLYG
-440 GDKSWVQK
+440 GDMGWVQR
-448 EGKILSVLLDSI
+448 EGKMVSVLLDSI
-460 NEKLYDSFQDSVIED
+460 NEILYDTFQDAVIED
-475 DRVVEDYVDELKEM
+475 QQVVEDYIDELKEM
-489 VRP
+489 VKP

>member
-38 APLKAARSLEKG
+38 APLQAARSLEKG

-86 PTYDLLNNQEL
+86 PTYDLLSNREL

-201 DDAIVT
+201 DDAIAA
-207 AVKQLAPGWLD
+207 AVKQLAPGWLN
-218 RSKFYKTHQADMDKV
+218 RSKFYKTHQTDMDRV
-233 IAQVLR
+233 IVRVLR
-239 RMNQHYRT
+239 RMHQHYSA

-262 TYGFE
+262 THSVD
-267 LFCYAVFCDPLRHE
+267 LFCHAVFCDPLRHE
-281 DGRYYIS
+281 NSRYYIT
-288 DSHYYECRSGY
+288 DSHYYECRNGY
-299 WTETSYFIDKQKQ
+299 WTETSCFIDSHKR
-312 RKLNDL
+312 RKLENL
-318 MKTIDASLRLA
+318 MKTIDASLRVA
-329 LGDSKP
+329 LNDGKP
-335 IQAPGQLKWVI
+335 IKSPSQLKWVT
-346 KVIQEETAA
+346 KVIEEEVAA
-355 LLEEKKKAKEKA
+355 LMETQKQQEAAAK
-367 EKAAQRVKI
+367 RVQI

-381 DRIRRDAAITQEKL
+381 AQIRREAAITQEKL
-395 AVEDEMEE
+395 ATEEEMEE
-403 DTQPVPQPE
+403 EAPPAVQPPPPQPE
-412 PEPQPEEQPNGCP
+412 TLPGDCP
-425 LDASEYRLMQCLLYG
+425 LDKTQYRLMQNLLYG
-440 GDKSWVQK
+440 GDTSWVQR
-448 EGKILSVLLDSI
+448 EGKMVSVLLDSI
-460 NEKLYDSFQDSVIED
+460 NEILYDVFQDAVIED
-475 DRVVEDYVDELKEM
+475 QQVVEDYIDELKEM
-489 VRP
+489 VKP

>member
-1 MNKNYLRIYLGDL
+1 MNKNLLRIYLGDL

-77 GEYISHCYY
+77 GGYISRCYY
-86 PTYDLLNNQEL
+86 PTYDLLSNQEL

-111 IQPSCSCFA
+111 IQPSCSSFA

-186 EEAHMAVLDSAQEQT
+186 EEAHMAVLDSTQEQT
-201 DDAIVT
+201 DDAIAA
-207 AVKQLAPGWLD
+207 AVKQLAPGWLN
-218 RSKFYKTHQADMDKV
+218 RSKFYKTHQTDMDRV
-233 IAQVLR
+233 IVQVLR
-239 RMNQHYRT
+239 RMHQHYSA

-262 TYGFE
+262 THSVD
-267 LFCYAVFCDPLRHE
+267 LFCHAVFCDPLRHE
-281 DGRYYIS
+281 NSRYYIT
-288 DSHYYECRSGY
+288 DSHYYECRNGY
-299 WTETSYFIDKQKQ
+299 WTETSCFIDSHKR
-312 RKLNDL
+312 RKLEDL
-318 MKTIDASLRLA
+318 MKTIDASLRVA
-329 LGDSKP
+329 LNDDKP
-335 IQAPGQLKWVI
+335 IKSPSQLKWVT
-346 KVIQEETAA
+346 KVIEEEVAA
-355 LLEEKKKAKEKA
+355 LLETQKQQEAAAK
-367 EKAAQRVKI
+367 RVQI

-381 DRIRRDAAITQEKL
+381 AQIRREAAITQDKL
-395 AVEDEMEE
+395 ATEEEMEE
-403 DTQPVPQPE
+403 EAPPAVQPPPPQPE
-412 PEPQPEEQPNGCP
+412 ALPGDCP
-425 LDASEYRLMQCLLYG
+425 LDKTQYRLMQNLLYG
-440 GDKSWVQK
+440 GDTSWVQR
-448 EGKILSVLLDSI
+448 EGKMVSVLLDSI
-460 NEKLYDSFQDSVIED
+460 NEILYDTFQDAVIED
-475 DRVVEDYVDELKEM
+475 QQVVEDYIDELKEM
-489 VRP
+489 VKP

>member
-1 MNKNYLRIYLGDL
+1 MNKNYLRIYLDDL

-201 DDAIVT
+201 DDAVAA
-207 AVKQLAPGWLD
+207 AVKQLAPGWLN
-218 RSKFYKTHQADMDKV
+218 RSKFYKTHQTDMDRV
-233 IAQVLR
+233 IVQVLR
-239 RMNQHYRT
+239 RMHQHYSA

-262 TYGFE
+262 TYPVD
-267 LFCYAVFCDPLRHE
+267 LFCHAVFCDPLRHE
-281 DGRYYIS
+281 NSRYYIT
-288 DSHYYECRSGY
+288 DSHYYECRNGY
-299 WTETSYFIDKQKQ
+299 WTETSCFIDSHKR
-312 RKLNDL
+312 RKLENL
-318 MKTIDASLRLA
+318 MKTIDASLRMA
-329 LGDSKP
+329 LNDGKP
-335 IQAPGQLKWVI
+335 IKSPSQLKWVT
-346 KVIQEETAA
+346 KVIEEEVAA
-355 LLEEKKKAKEKA
+355 LLETQKQQEAEAK
-367 EKAAQRVKI
+367 RVQI

-381 DRIRRDAAITQEKL
+381 AQIRREAAITQDKL
-395 AVEDEMEE
+395 ATEEEMEE
-403 DTQPVPQPE
+403 EAPPAVQPPPPQPE
-412 PEPQPEEQPNGCP
+412 ALPGDCP
-425 LDASEYRLMQCLLYG
+425 LDKTQYRLMQNLLYG
-440 GDKSWVQK
+440 GDMGWVQR
-448 EGKILSVLLDSI
+448 EGKMVSVLLDSI
-460 NEKLYDSFQDSVIED
+460 NEILYDTFQDAVIED
-475 DRVVEDYVDELKEM
+475 QQVVEDYIDELKEM
-489 VRP
+489 VKP

>member
-23 EPILPRKKTPEEKLP
+23 EPILPRKKTLEEKLP
-38 APLKAARSLEKG
+38 APLQAARSLEKG

-86 PTYDLLNNQEL
+86 PTYDLLSNREL

-201 DDAIVT
+201 DDAIAA
-207 AVKQLAPGWLD
+207 AVKQLAPGWLN
-218 RSKFYKTHQADMDKV
+218 RSKFYKTHQTDMDRV
-233 IAQVLR
+233 IVRVLR
-239 RMNQHYRT
+239 RMHQHYSA

-262 TYGFE
+262 TYPVD
-267 LFCYAVFCDPLRHE
+267 LFCHAVFCDPLRHE
-281 DGRYYIS
+281 NSRYYIT
-288 DSHYYECRSGY
+288 DSHYYECRNGY
-299 WTETSYFIDKQKQ
+299 WTETSCFIDSHKR
-312 RKLNDL
+312 RKLEDL
-318 MKTIDASLRLA
+318 MKTIDASLRVA
-329 LGDSKP
+329 LNDGKP
-335 IQAPGQLKWVI
+335 IKSPSQLKWVT
-346 KVIQEETAA
+346 KVIEEEVAA
-355 LLEEKKKAKEKA
+355 LLETQKQQEAAAK
-367 EKAAQRVKI
+367 RVQI

-381 DRIRRDAAITQEKL
+381 AQIRREAAITQDKL
-395 AVEDEMEE
+395 ATEEEMEE
-403 DTQPVPQPE
+403 EAPPAVQPPPPQPE
-412 PEPQPEEQPNGCP
+412 ALPGDCP
-425 LDASEYRLMQCLLYG
+425 LDKTQYRLMQNLLYG
-440 GDKSWVQK
+440 GDTSWVQR
-448 EGKILSVLLDSI
+448 EGKMVSVLLDSI
-460 NEKLYDSFQDSVIED
+460 NEILYDVFQDAVIED
-475 DRVVEDYVDELKEM
+475 QQVVEDYIDELKEM
-489 VRP
+489 VKP

>member
-38 APLKAARSLEKG
+38 APLQAARSLEKG

-86 PTYDLLNNQEL
+86 PTYDLLSNREL

-111 IQPSCSCFA
+111 IQPSCSSFA

-201 DDAIVT
+201 DDAIAS
-207 AVKQLAPGWLD
+207 AVKQLAPGWLN
-218 RSKFYKTHQADMDKV
+218 RSKFYKTHQTDMDRV
-233 IAQVLR
+233 IVQVLR
-239 RMNQHYRT
+239 RMHQHYSA

-262 TYGFE
+262 TYPVD
-267 LFCYAVFCDPLRHE
+267 LFYRAVFCDPLRHE
-281 DGRYYIS
+281 NSRYYIT
-288 DSHYYECRSGY
+288 DSHYYECRNGY
-299 WTETSYFIDKQKQ
+299 WTETSCFIDSHKR
-312 RKLNDL
+312 RKLENL
-318 MKTIDASLRLA
+318 MKTIDASLRVA
-329 LGDSKP
+329 LNDGKP
-335 IQAPGQLKWVI
+335 IKSPSQLKWVT
-346 KVIQEETAA
+346 KVIEEEVAA
-355 LLEEKKKAKEKA
+355 LLEAQKQQEVAAK
-367 EKAAQRVKI
+367 RVQI

-381 DRIRRDAAITQEKL
+381 AQIRREAAITQDKL
-395 AVEDEMEE
+395 ATEEEMEE
-403 DTQPVPQPE
+403 EAPPAVQPPPPQPE
-412 PEPQPEEQPNGCP
+412 ALPGDCP
-425 LDASEYRLMQCLLYG
+425 LDKTQYRLMQNLLYG
-440 GDKSWVQK
+440 GDTSWVQR
-448 EGKILSVLLDSI
+448 EGKMVSVLLDSI
-460 NEKLYDSFQDSVIED
+460 NEILYDTFQDAVIED
-475 DRVVEDYVDELKEM
+475 QQVVEDYIDELKEM
-489 VRP
+489 VKP

>member
-1 MNKNYLRIYLGDL
+1 MNKNLLRIYLGDL

-38 APLKAARSLEKG
+38 APLQAARSLEKG

-86 PTYDLLNNQEL
+86 PTYDLLSNREL

-139 LHKMDDFAAAYKEYE
+139 LHKMDDFVAAYKEYE

-201 DDAIVT
+201 DDAVAA
-207 AVKQLAPGWLD
+207 AVKQLAPGWLN
-218 RSKFYKTHQADMDKV
+218 RSKFYKTHQTDMDRV
-233 IAQVLR
+233 IVQVLR
-239 RMNQHYRT
+239 RMHQHYSA

-262 TYGFE
+262 TYPVD
-267 LFCYAVFCDPLRHE
+267 LFCHAVFCDPLRHE
-281 DGRYYIS
+281 NSRYYIT
-288 DSHYYECRSGY
+288 DSHYYECRNGY
-299 WTETSYFIDKQKQ
+299 WTETSCFIDSHKR
-312 RKLNDL
+312 RKLENL
-318 MKTIDASLRLA
+318 MKTIDASLRVA
-329 LGDSKP
+329 LNDGKP
-335 IQAPGQLKWVI
+335 IKSPSQLKWVT
-346 KVIQEETAA
+346 KVIEEEVAA
-355 LLEEKKKAKEKA
+355 LLETQKQQEAEAK
-367 EKAAQRVKI
+367 RVQI

-381 DRIRRDAAITQEKL
+381 AQIRREAAITQDKL
-395 AVEDEMEE
+395 ATEEEMEE
-403 DTQPVPQPE
+403 EAPPAVQPPPPQPE
-412 PEPQPEEQPNGCP
+412 ALSGDCP
-425 LDASEYRLMQCLLYG
+425 LDKTQYRLMQNLLYG
-440 GDKSWVQK
+440 GDTSWVQR
-448 EGKILSVLLDSI
+448 EGKMVSVLLDSI
-460 NEKLYDSFQDSVIED
+460 NEILYDIFQDAVIED
-475 DRVVEDYVDELKEM
+475 QQVVEDYIDELKEM
-489 VRP
+489 VKP

>member
-38 APLKAARSLEKG
+38 APLQAARSLEKG

-77 GEYISHCYY
+77 GGYISHCYY

-201 DDAIVT
+201 DDAVAA
-207 AVKQLAPGWLD
+207 AVKQLAPGWLN
-218 RSKFYKTHQADMDKV
+218 RSKFYKTHQTDMDRV
-233 IAQVLR
+233 IVQVLR
-239 RMNQHYRT
+239 RMHQHYSA

-262 TYGFE
+262 THSVD
-267 LFCYAVFCDPLRHE
+267 LFCHAVFCDPLRHE
-281 DGRYYIS
+281 NSRYYIT
-288 DSHYYECRSGY
+288 DSHYYECRNGY
-299 WTETSYFIDKQKQ
+299 WTETSCFIDSHKR
-312 RKLNDL
+312 RKLENL
-318 MKTIDASLRLA
+318 MKTIDASLRVA
-329 LGDSKP
+329 LNDGKP
-335 IQAPGQLKWVI
+335 IKSPSQLKWVT
-346 KVIQEETAA
+346 KVIEEEVAA
-355 LLEEKKKAKEKA
+355 LLEAQKQQEAEAK
-367 EKAAQRVKI
+367 RVQI

-381 DRIRRDAAITQEKL
+381 AQIRREAAITQDKL
-395 AVEDEMEE
+395 ATEEEMEE
-403 DTQPVPQPE
+403 EAPPVVQPPPPQPE
-412 PEPQPEEQPNGCP
+412 TLPGDCP
-425 LDASEYRLMQCLLYG
+425 LDKTQYRLMQNLLYG
-440 GDKSWVQK
+440 GDTSWVQR
-448 EGKILSVLLDSI
+448 EGKMVSVLLDSI
-460 NEKLYDSFQDSVIED
+460 NEILYDTFQDAVIED
-475 DRVVEDYVDELKEM
+475 QQVVEDYIDELKEM
-489 VRP
+489 VKP

>member
-1 MNKNYLRIYLGDL
+1 MNKNLLRIYLDDL

-38 APLKAARSLEKG
+38 APLQAARSLEKG

-86 PTYDLLNNQEL
+86 PTYDLLSNREL

-201 DDAIVT
+201 DDAIAA
-207 AVKQLAPGWLD
+207 AVKQLAPGWLN
-218 RSKFYKTHQADMDKV
+218 RSKFYKTHQTDMDRV
-233 IAQVLR
+233 IVQVLR
-239 RMNQHYRT
+239 RMHQHYSA
-247 RSKRTFSEQLFGSRE
+247 RSKRTFSEQLFGFRE
-262 TYGFE
+262 THSVD
-267 LFCYAVFCDPLRHE
+267 LFCHAVFCDPLRHE
-281 DGRYYIS
+281 NSRYYIT
-288 DSHYYECRSGY
+288 DSHYYECRNGY
-299 WTETSYFIDKQKQ
+299 WTETSCFIDSHKR
-312 RKLNDL
+312 RKLEDL
-318 MKTIDASLRLA
+318 MKTIDASLRVA
-329 LGDSKP
+329 LNDGKP
-335 IQAPGQLKWVI
+335 IKSPSQLKWVT
-346 KVIQEETAA
+346 KVIEEEVAA
-355 LLEEKKKAKEKA
+355 LLEAQKQQEAEAK
-367 EKAAQRVKI
+367 RVQI

-381 DRIRRDAAITQEKL
+381 AQIRREAAITQDKL
-395 AVEDEMEE
+395 ATEEEMEE
-403 DTQPVPQPE
+403 EAPPAVQPPPPQPE
-412 PEPQPEEQPNGCP
+412 TLPGDCP
-425 LDASEYRLMQCLLYG
+425 LDKTQYRLMQNLLYG
-440 GDKSWVQK
+440 GDTSWVQR
-448 EGKILSVLLDSI
+448 EGKMVSVLLDSI
-460 NEKLYDSFQDSVIED
+460 NEILYDTFQDAVIED
-475 DRVVEDYVDELKEM
+475 QQVVEDYIDELKEM
-489 VRP
+489 VKP

>member
-14 IEPDPDYTD
+14 VEPDPDYTD

-38 APLKAARSLEKG
+38 APLQAARSLEKG

-86 PTYDLLNNQEL
+86 PTYDLLSNREL

-159 YYANWRKSYIIYY
+159 YYTNWRKSYIIYY

-201 DDAIVT
+201 DDAIAA
-207 AVKQLAPGWLD
+207 AVKQLAPGWLN
-218 RSKFYKTHQADMDKV
+218 RSKFYKTHQTDMDRV
-233 IAQVLR
+233 IVQVLR
-239 RMNQHYRT
+239 RMHQHYSA

-262 TYGFE
+262 THSVD
-267 LFCYAVFCDPLRHE
+267 LFCRAVFCDPLRHE
-281 DGRYYIS
+281 NSRYYIT
-288 DSHYYECRSGY
+288 DSHYYECRNGY
-299 WTETSYFIDKQKQ
+299 WTETSCFIDSHKR
-312 RKLNDL
+312 RKLEDL
-318 MKTIDASLRLA
+318 MKTIDASLRVA
-329 LGDSKP
+329 LNDGKP
-335 IQAPGQLKWVI
+335 IKSPSQLKWVT
-346 KVIQEETAA
+346 KVIEEEVAA
-355 LLEEKKKAKEKA
+355 LLEAQKQQEAEAK
-367 EKAAQRVKI
+367 RVQI

-381 DRIRRDAAITQEKL
+381 AQIRREAAITQDKL
-395 AVEDEMEE
+395 ATEE
-403 DTQPVPQPE
+403 ELEEEAPPAVQPPPPQPE
-412 PEPQPEEQPNGCP
+412 ALPGDCP
-425 LDASEYRLMQCLLYG
+425 LDKTQYRLMQNLLYG
-440 GDKSWVQK
+440 GDTGWVQR
-448 EGKILSVLLDSI
+448 EGKMVSVLLDSI
-460 NEKLYDSFQDSVIED
+460 NEILYDVFQDAVIED
-475 DRVVEDYVDELKEM
+475 QQVVEDYIDELKEM
-489 VRP
+489 VKP

>member
-38 APLKAARSLEKG
+38 APLQAARSLEKG

-111 IQPSCSCFA
+111 IQPSCSSFA

-172 NLSDSFLGGEEREG
+172 NLSDSFLRGEEREG

-201 DDAIVT
+201 DDAVAA
-207 AVKQLAPGWLD
+207 AVKQLAPGWLN
-218 RSKFYKTHQADMDKV
+218 RSKFYKTHQTDMDRV
-233 IAQVLR
+233 IVQVLR
-239 RMNQHYRT
+239 RMHQHYSA

-262 TYGFE
+262 THSVD

-281 DGRYYIS
+281 NSRYYIT
-288 DSHYYECRSGY
+288 DSHYFECRNGY
-299 WTETSYFIDKQKQ
+299 WTETSCFIDSHKR
-312 RKLNDL
+312 RKLEDL
-318 MKTIDASLRLA
+318 MKTIDASLRVA
-329 LGDSKP
+329 LNDGKP
-335 IQAPGQLKWVI
+335 IKSPSQLKWVT
-346 KVIQEETAA
+346 KVIEEEVAA
-355 LLEEKKKAKEKA
+355 LLEAQKQQEAEAK
-367 EKAAQRVKI
+367 RVQI

-381 DRIRRDAAITQEKL
+381 AQIRREAAITQDKL
-395 AVEDEMEE
+395 ATEEEMEE
-403 DTQPVPQPE
+403 EAPPAVQPPPPQPE
-412 PEPQPEEQPNGCP
+412 TLPGDCP
-425 LDASEYRLMQCLLYG
+425 LDKTQYRLMQNLLYG
-440 GDKSWVQK
+440 GDTSWVQR
-448 EGKILSVLLDSI
+448 EGKMVSVLLDSI
-460 NEKLYDSFQDSVIED
+460 NEILYDVFQDAVIED
-475 DRVVEDYVDELKEM
+475 QQVVEDYIDELKEM
-489 VRP
+489 VKP

>member
-38 APLKAARSLEKG
+38 APLQAARSLEKG

-111 IQPSCSCFA
+111 IQPSCSSFA

-201 DDAIVT
+201 DDAIAA
-207 AVKQLAPGWLD
+207 AVKQLAPGWLN
-218 RSKFYKTHQADMDKV
+218 RSKFYKTHQTDMDRV
-233 IAQVLR
+233 IVQVLR
-239 RMNQHYRT
+239 RMHQHYSA

-262 TYGFE
+262 TYPVD
-267 LFCYAVFCDPLRHE
+267 LFCHAVFCDPLRHE
-281 DGRYYIS
+281 NSRYYIT
-288 DSHYYECRSGY
+288 DSHYYECRNGY
-299 WTETSYFIDKQKQ
+299 WTETSCFIDSHKR
-312 RKLNDL
+312 RKLENL
-318 MKTIDASLRLA
+318 MKTIDASLRVA
-329 LGDSKP
+329 LNDGKP
-335 IQAPGQLKWVI
+335 IKSPSQLKWVT
-346 KVIQEETAA
+346 KVIEEEVAA
-355 LLEEKKKAKEKA
+355 LLETQKQQEAAAK
-367 EKAAQRVKI
+367 RVQI

-381 DRIRRDAAITQEKL
+381 AQIRREAAITQEKL
-395 AVEDEMEE
+395 ATEE
-403 DTQPVPQPE
+403 EIEEEAPPAVQPPPPPPE
-412 PEPQPEEQPNGCP
+412 ALPGDCP
-425 LDASEYRLMQCLLYG
+425 LDKTQYRLMQNLLYG
-440 GDKSWVQK
+440 GDTSWVQR
-448 EGKILSVLLDSI
+448 EGKMVSVLLDSI
-460 NEKLYDSFQDSVIED
+460 NEILYETFQDAVIED
-475 DRVVEDYVDELKEM
+475 EQVVEDYIDELKEM
-489 VRP
+489 VKP

>member
-14 IEPDPDYTD
+14 IEPDPDYMD
-23 EPILPRKKTPEEKLP
+23 EPIYHREKTPEEKLP
-38 APLKAARSLEKG
+38 APLQAARSLEKG

-77 GEYISHCYY
+77 GECISHCYY
-86 PTYDLLNNQEL
+86 PTYDLLSNREL

-201 DDAIVT
+201 DDAIAA
-207 AVKQLAPGWLD
+207 AVKQLAPGWLN
-218 RSKFYKTHQADMDKV
+218 RSKFYKTHQTDMDRV
-233 IAQVLR
+233 IVQVLR
-239 RMNQHYRT
+239 RMHQHYSA

-262 TYGFE
+262 THSVD
-267 LFCYAVFCDPLRHE
+267 LFCHAVFCDPLRHE
-281 DGRYYIS
+281 NSRYYIT
-288 DSHYYECRSGY
+288 DSHYYECRNGY
-299 WTETSYFIDKQKQ
+299 WTETSCFIDSHKR
-312 RKLNDL
+312 RKLENL
-318 MKTIDASLRLA
+318 MKTIDASLRGA
-329 LGDSKP
+329 LNDGKP
-335 IQAPGQLKWVI
+335 IKSPSQLKWVT
-346 KVIQEETAA
+346 KVIEEEVAA
-355 LLEEKKKAKEKA
+355 LLREKEQQEAAAK
-367 EKAAQRVKI
+367 RVQI

-381 DRIRRDAAITQEKL
+381 AQIRREAAITQEKL
-395 AVEDEMEE
+395 ATEEEMEE
-403 DTQPVPQPE
+403 EAPPVVQPPPPQPE
-412 PEPQPEEQPNGCP
+412 TLPGDCP
-425 LDASEYRLMQCLLYG
+425 LDKTQYRLMQNLLYG
-440 GDKSWVQK
+440 GDTSWVQR
-448 EGKILSVLLDSI
+448 EGKMVSVLLDSI
-460 NEKLYDSFQDSVIED
+460 NEILYDVFQDAVIED
-475 DRVVEDYVDELKEM
+475 QQVVEDYIDELKEM
-489 VRP
+489 VKP